1 MGSGGSGGS
10 GAGRG
15 EGAQGADRVPDP
27 ALEVRSDLP
36 VEESL
41 VTAMREALDLGT
53 SLAGGSEGLGVL
65 GGRPDIPIGALVL
78 AADGAVIGRG
88 VNRRESDHDPS
99 GHAEIVALRE
109 AGIARGGWR
118 LSGCTLLVTLEPCA
132 MCAGAAVNARLGRL
146 VYGAHDPKA
155 GAVTSHF
162 GLLDS
167 DVLNHR
173 VAVTSGVSA
182 DDAGELLRSFFRER
196 RANNDR

>member
-132 MCAGAAVNARLGRL
+132 MCAGAAVQARLDRI
-146 VYGAHDPKA
+146 VFGAWDRKA
-155 GAVTSHF
+155 GACGSVWDLPRDRLSLHRPEVV
-162 GLLDS
+162 GG
-167 DVLNHR
+167 VLE
-173 VAVTSGVSA
+173 A
-182 DDAGELLRSFFRER
+182 DCAATLRTFFASR
-196 RANNDR
+196 R

>member
-132 MCAGAAVNARLGRL
+132 MCAGAAVQARLDRI
-146 VYGAHDPKA
+146 VFGAWDRKA
-155 GAVTSHF
+155 GACGSVWDLPRDRLSLHRPEVV
-162 GLLDS
+162 GG
-167 DVLNHR
+167 VLE
-173 VAVTSGVSA
+173 AECASS
-182 DDAGELLRSFFRER
+182 LRAFFAAR
-196 RANNDR
+196 R

>member
-132 MCAGAAVNARLGRL
+132 MCAGAIVNARVGRL
-146 VYGAHDPKA
+146 VFGALDAKA
-155 GAVTSHF
+155 GAVASVF
-162 GLLDS
+162 DIVR
-167 DVLNHR
+167 DPRLNHR
-173 VAVTSGVSA
+173 VEVVSGGHADECAAVLREFF
-182 DDAGELLRSFFRER
+182 AGHR
-196 RANNDR
+196 